1 MAEPA
6 RDGVQLRDAQRVAP
20 EKAVCAPPWVD
31 DESDLVDAVLA
42 RRTKDQG
49 TYGRQPASY
58 AW

>member
-1 MAEPA
+1 VAEPA

-20 EKAVCAPPWVD
+20 GEGRMRAALD
-31 DESDLVDAVLA
+31 DESDHVDALRA

-49 TYGRQPASY
+49 TYGRQPVSY